1 MSIWEMFSSVFWI
14 ALVVVL
20 CPHPSFAVA
29 AASSYFSAA
38 AAAFA
43 AFAFAAFAAAELM
56 DVVCSQRAH
65 PYAHPN

>member
-29 AASSYFSAA
+29 AVASSSSSYFSAA
-38 AAAFA
+38 AAA
-43 AFAFAAFAAAELM
+43 AFAAFAAAELM
-56 DVVCSQRAH
+56 DVVCSQRAY